1 MGSSWTAEEAK
12 MLSASLRKSVTDLS
26 RRKARTVF
34 SVLTLALAVA
44 SISFFAVPTLIDRA
58 MQGEVRAGRLADVTV
73 EMRPVKLTNEQLA
86 ALAALPN
93 VEAVEA
99 RSSVDVRVLI
109 GERRAPARVI
119 GVRDFA
125 RQRVD
130 VVRVESGAFPGQG
143 ELLADVQDANVGVYA
158 GRAGDALT
166 VVGAAGEQAKFVVS
180 GRGRSLPGGQQV
192 QDENVIVLYA
202 PSATVAALSGE
213 AGYEDLALRL
223 RDPSAVAARTTI
235 AAVRRSL
242 STVPGFASF
251 SDLPGVRAPGDWP
264 GKAETQKFAD
274 LLSVITVLALLSA
287 VVLISNTMSTL
298 VAEQTREI
306 GIMRAVGARRRQVAV
321 IYLHTALLLGALGAL
336 VGIGLGVLLSSL
348 LARYFGSMFWAIDV
362 GFGVDPVVLLVS
374 VLVGLFA
381 PPLAALPAIRRGL
394 RVDLREALEAS
405 GSALGG
411 QDAADRALRH
421 VGFLPRAMQIGLR
434 NIGRRK
440 RRSLATALIVALAVG
455 NLLAVLGLA
464 QAATATTRASW
475 GDHLEDVQIST
486 GGRALFDARAQD
498 VIRSTPGVAEAEPVL
513 KNTVSLAGREAFVWG
528 VERTPLFRYRMAD
541 GRWFSA
547 GEARGREP
555 VAVIERNIAQI
566 AGVRVGD
573 RVRLATAAGT
583 VDFRIIGIATNQ
595 QEDGTALFVPL
606 TTARSLLGQP
616 AGASSFWVR
625 TASHDH
631 ASVDRTTSRLED
643 RMTALGYDVTSE
655 IKYIAERDE
664 IAANRTLTTTIALLG
679 FVIVAMSMVGLAN
692 AITTNVLERTRE
704 IGILRCI
711 GARGRDVRR
720 IFTTEGIALA
730 IAGWLLGIP
739 LGYALDRLL
748 VRLVWEVV
756 DVRVPV
762 VFPPANLLIALIG
775 TVVLALVVLLLPV
788 RRAARLRPGN
798 ALRYA

>member
-1 MGSSWTAEEAK
+1 

-26 RRKARTVF
+26 RRRARTVF

-73 EMRPVKLTNEQLA
+73 ALRPVKLTNEQLG

-109 GERRAPARVI
+109 GARRAPARVI

-130 VVRVESGAFPGQG
+130 VVRVESGAFPGRR

-158 GRAGDALT
+158 GRTGDTVT
-166 VVGAAGEQAKFVVS
+166 VVGGAGEQAKFVVS
-180 GRGRSLPGGQQV
+180 GRGRSLPGGEQV

-213 AGYEDLALRL
+213 AGYEELALRL
-223 RDPSAVAARTTI
+223 HDPSPSAAQTTI

-242 STVPGFASF
+242 STVPGFAGF

-264 GKAETQKFAD
+264 GKVETQKFAD
-274 LLSVITVLALLSA
+274 LLSVITILALLSA
-287 VVLISNTMSTL
+287 IVLISNTMSTL

-321 IYLHTALLLGALGAL
+321 IYLQTTLLLGALGAL
-336 VGIGLGVLLSSL
+336 VGIGLGVLLSGL
-348 LARYFGSMFWAIDV
+348 LARYFGSMFWAVDV
-362 GFGVDPVVLLVS
+362 SFGVDPVVLVVS

-394 RVDLREALEAS
+394 RVELREALEAS

-411 QDAADRALRH
+411 QDAADRVLRR

-464 QAATATTRASW
+464 AAATETSRASW
-475 GDHLEDVQIST
+475 GDHLEDVQISI
-486 GGRALFDARAQD
+486 GGRGLSNGQAQQA
-498 VIRSTPGVAEAEPVL
+498 IRSTPGVAEAEPVL
-513 KNTVSLAGREAFVWG
+513 KNTVSLAGTEAFVWG
-528 VERTPLFRYRMAD
+528 VERTPLFRYRLAD

-547 GEARGREP
+547 GESRGREP

-566 AGVRVGD
+566 AGVHMGERVA
-573 RVRLATAAGT
+573 LATAAGT
-583 VDFRIIGIATNQ
+583 VDFRIIGISTNQ
-595 QEDGTALFVPL
+595 QEDGTVLFVPL
-606 TTARSLLGQP
+606 ATARSLLGQP
-616 AGASSFWVR
+616 AGATTYWVR

-631 ASVDRTTSRLED
+631 AFVDRTTSRLED
-643 RMTALGYDVTSE
+643 RMTALGYDVTSQ

-730 IAGWLLGIP
+730 MAGWLLGIP